1 MLRDPLP
8 MMPEPL
14 QFSSE
19 DFRLFQRFLD
29 TACGIVLGD
38 NKQYLAA
45 NRLRRIMEELQLTTL
60 HELIQRIESRNPP
73 GLKERVIDAM
83 TTNETFWFRDALP
96 FDALKEVI
104 LPQLL
109 LEKQPHS
116 VRIWSAACSS
126 GQEPY
131 SISMIL
137 EEFRSR
143 HPAALRMNP
152 EIIAT
157 DISTAVLDNAR
168 IAEYDGLSVSRG
180 LSDGRRMMFF
190 DAIDNGRFRL
200 KRDITQRVRFQ
211 RLNLKD
217 NFGSLGQFDIVFCRN
232 VLIYFAAELKCDILK
247 RMHATMKEGGY
258 LILGASESLPAA
270 LAGYYRLERINAHTS
285 VYRRQSL
292 PPHGN

>member
-1 MLRDPLP
+1 MLHDRLP
-8 MMPEPL
+8 MTPEPL
-14 QFSSE
+14 QFSND

-29 TACGIVLGD
+29 SACGIVLGD
-38 NKQYLAA
+38 NKQYLVA
-45 NRLRRIMEELQLTTL
+45 NRLRRIMEELSLSTL
-60 HELIQRIESRNPP
+60 HELIVRIESRTPP

-96 FDALKEVI
+96 FDALKDVI

-109 LEKQPHS
+109 LGKQS
-116 VRIWSAACSS
+116 RNLRIWSAACSS

-137 EEFRSR
+137 EEFRAR
-143 HPAALRMNP
+143 HPGALVMSP
-152 EIIAT
+152 EIVAT

-168 IAEYDGLSVSRG
+168 TAEYDGLSVSRG

-190 DAIDNGRFRL
+190 DPLEGGRFRL

-217 NFGSLGQFDIVFCRN
+217 NFGSLGQFDIIFCRN
-232 VLIYFAAELKCDILK
+232 VLIYFAAELKCDILM
-247 RMHATMKEGGY
+247 RMHGTLKEGGY

-270 LAGYYRLERINAHTS
+270 LATHYKLERINTHTS

-292 PPHGN
+292 PPNGK

>member
-1 MLRDPLP
+1 MLREALP
-8 MMPEPL
+8 MTPEPL
-14 QFSSE
+14 QFSND

-38 NKQYLAA
+38 NKQYLVA
-45 NRLRRIMEELQLTTL
+45 NRLRRIMEELNISTL
-60 HELIQRIESRNPP
+60 HELVRRIESHQPA

-96 FDALKEVI
+96 FDALKDVI

-109 LEKQPHS
+109 LERRS
-116 VRIWSAACSS
+116 RNLRIWSAACSS

-137 EEFRSR
+137 EEFRAR
-143 HPAALRMNP
+143 HPGALVMNP

-168 IAEYDGLSVSRG
+168 AAEYDGLSVSRG

-190 DAIDNGRFRL
+190 DPLEGGRFRL
-200 KRDITQRVRFQ
+200 KREITQRVRFQ

-217 NFGSLGQFDIVFCRN
+217 NYGALGQFDILFCRN
-232 VLIYFAAELKCDILK
+232 VLIYFAAELKCDILT
-247 RMHATMKEGGY
+247 RMHATLKEGGY

-270 LAGYYRLERINAHTS
+270 LATHYKLERINTHTS

-292 PPHGN
+292 PQNGN